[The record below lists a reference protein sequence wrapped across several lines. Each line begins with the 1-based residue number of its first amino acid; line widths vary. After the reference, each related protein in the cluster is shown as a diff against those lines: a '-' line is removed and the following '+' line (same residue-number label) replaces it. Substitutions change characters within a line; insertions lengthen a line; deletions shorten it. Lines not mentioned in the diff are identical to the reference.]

1 MEEWLG
7 TTSAELQL
15 APDSGMGGF
24 VVDWNAVFR
33 GSKQSLNVRRRKHFH
48 RPTTRRAKRERE
60 KGWENVIKERETFDS
75 AYPNIKGH
83 SYYRNSC
90 LRGKKKKRVVPFVES
105 FIFRIEKIEFF
116 LDINRMCVC
125 HSIKIK
131 FKVNG
136 GRLFLVLFLV
146 ALHFRRYEKIY
157 IYIYLRLRRESRYY
171 SCGASAFL
179 VSDFYSF
186 AFETCLRYKTR
197 PRFSTFREPQ
207 P

>member
-1 MEEWLG
+1 MTRPIRISKVTAIIETRVCEEKRKKESSL
-7 TTSAELQL
+7 SSNLSFFE
-15 APDSGMGGF
+15 
-24 VVDWNAVFR
+24 
-33 GSKQSLNVRRRKHFH
+33 SKRSSFFWILIECVY
-48 RPTTRRAKRERE
+48 
-60 KGWENVIKERETFDS
+60 VCIYMSFD
-75 AYPNIKGH
+75 K
-83 SYYRNSC
+83 
-90 LRGKKKKRVVPFVES
+90 V
-105 FIFRIEKIEFF
+105 
-116 LDINRMCVC
+116 
-125 HSIKIK
+125 IKIK

-136 GRLFLVLFLV
+136 ERLFLVLFLV
-146 ALHFRRYEKIY
+146 ALHFRHYEKIY